1 MKKFISMQS
10 RNTRASQK
18 SIVERLKIAYLL
30 DDTLDKPDGVQQ
42 CVITIGEYMR
52 SLGHEVHYIVAQ
64 TERTDLKNVHSLSKF
79 VSLKF
84 NGNSVRTPLPVS
96 KKSIK
101 SLLGK
106 LDIDVLHVQM
116 PFSPYFAG
124 RVIKSCGDNVR
135 VVGTW
140 HTFPTGGIQ
149 QLSHKPLYWLI
160 RRALK
165 RVEVTIGVSQPTSE
179 FADNVYKTQSITI
192 PNAVDILR
200 FAEAKKSANTKK
212 RIVFLGRFDERKGP
226 IHLIRALGALKRLDV
241 LPSDVEVI
249 MGGKGPD
256 LLKCIEL
263 SDRLGLSEI
272 VTFPGFIDEND
283 KPSLLASADIC
294 VFPSTGGEAFGI
306 SLVEAMASGNSI
318 VLGGDNAGYRS
329 ILGEKPELIFEP
341 TDTSEFA
348 SKLLHYLNM
357 PSTELNIKKKWLK
370 ESARQYDTPEVCRQ
384 LLVVYQNKLS

>member
-1 MKKFISMQS
+1 MQS

-18 SIVERLKIAYLL
+18 SKVERLMIAYLL

-52 SLGHEVHYIVAQ
+52 SLGHDVHYIVAQ
-64 TERTDLKNVHSLSKF
+64 TERTDLDNVHSLAKF

-96 KKSIK
+96 KKNIK
-101 SLLGK
+101 SLLGR

-124 RVIKSCGDNVR
+124 RVINSCGSNVR

-140 HTFPTGGIQ
+140 HTFPTGGMQ

-192 PNAVDILR
+192 PNAVDISR
-200 FAEAKKSANTKK
+200 FEDAKKSAKPKK

-241 LPSDVEVI
+241 LPGDVEVI

-318 VLGGDNAGYRS
+318 VIGGDNAGYRS
-329 ILGEKPELIFEP
+329 ILGQKPELLFDP
-341 TDTSEFA
+341 FDTSQFA
-348 SKLLHYLNM
+348 SKLLHNLTLS
-357 PSTELNIKKKWLK
+357 PAELASKKEWLK
-370 ESARQYDTPEVCRQ
+370 ETAKQYDVSIVCDQ
-384 LLVVYQNKLS
+384 LTNVYRG